1 MPTDRKFTYTRRSKE
16 LPLAS
21 KKALPIS
28 SEEKEPEVVTQSSR
42 GLSGYE
48 KSDGILS
55 YSIVCVISG
64 GERKERDFLRLLI
77 KQKELH
83 TLRVAFISKE
93 RQGLQPYQMQDK
105 WEEIQNKKEFN
116 IEGVSYQLD
125 SMDKVFLLSDVDE
138 FYNQLKTILGKKN
151 DGDAGQ
157 WIISNPCFEIW
168 LYYCFRGNPAKD
180 LSSIESLPTAK
191 RSQEMKCLG
200 NTIVSGGLN
209 PLLAFENMEKGIDNS
224 VDHYNEDENTIPV
237 LYSTQMHE
245 MAKFLIDTMN
255 RNAGEYSDFI
265 RKKREWREC
274 MRKNAETEKDE

>member
-157 WIISNPCFEIW
+157 VFSYIS
-168 LYYCFRGNPAKD
+168 
-180 LSSIESLPTAK
+180 
-191 RSQEMKCLG
+191 
-200 NTIVSGGLN
+200 
-209 PLLAFENMEKGIDNS
+209 PL
-224 VDHYNEDENTIPV
+224 
-237 LYSTQMHE
+237 
-245 MAKFLIDTMN
+245 
-255 RNAGEYSDFI
+255 
-265 RKKREWREC
+265 
-274 MRKNAETEKDE
+274 